1 MFTIFVIKLNWVH
14 ISLNFGEMVPSCTK
28 QGWVCP
34 WSRIIWL
41 LICYIYYFSVKK
53 NEMSHFVKWSTNN
66 LNILIPWSC
75 WIQNGLHPTCHVC
88 LGELGVIQGHQ
99 VHTNAYMIQQT
110 ISKLELVM
118 IILKTLNLISILQPT
133 FSANNKRIFF
143 QILMSLTKK
152 VFVIKNYR
160 QCLKSKI
167 MFMLE
172 NDIAL
177 LVIGYTSLLR
187 HEIEMTK

>member
-1 MFTIFVIKLNWVH
+1 MFVLENLESYKAIK
-14 ISLNFGEMVPSCTK
+14 
-28 QGWVCP
+28 
-34 WSRIIWL
+34 
-41 LICYIYYFSVKK
+41 YIQ
-53 NEMSHFVKWSTNN
+53 M
-66 LNILIPWSC
+66 P
-75 WIQNGLHPTCHVC
+75 
-88 LGELGVIQGHQ
+88 
-99 VHTNAYMIQQT
+99 YMIQQT

-118 IILKTLNLISILQPT
+118 IIFKTLNLISILQQP

-152 VFVIKNYR
+152 VFVIKSYQ

-177 LVIGYTSLLR
+177 LVIAYTSLLR